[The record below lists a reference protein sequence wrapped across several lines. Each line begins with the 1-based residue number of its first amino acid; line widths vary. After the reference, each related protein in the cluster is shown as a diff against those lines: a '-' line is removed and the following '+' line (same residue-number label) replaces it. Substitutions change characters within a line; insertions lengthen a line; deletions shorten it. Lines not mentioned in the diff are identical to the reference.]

1 MADIHIERA
10 HALGLPAARKVAR
23 QWAGQAEAEFGLD
36 CTYEAG
42 KTGDEVRFTRS
53 GVDGTLQVTR
63 DRFELRA
70 RLGFLL
76 GAFKGR
82 IESEIAKN
90 LDTLLAARPAVKKAA
105 AKKPAQRK

>member
-10 HALGLPAARKVAR
+10 HALGLPAARKVAF
-23 QWAGQAEAEFGLD
+23 QWAGQAETEFGMD
-36 CTYEAG
+36 CIYEEG
-42 KTGDEVRFTRS
+42 KTSDEVRFTRS
-53 GVDGTLQVTR
+53 GVDGTLKVSK
-63 DRFELRA
+63 DRFELKA

-90 LDTLLAARPAVKKAA
+90 LDALLAARPAAKKAA
-105 AKKPAQRK
+105 AKKPAKRK

>member
-23 QWAGQAEAEFGLD
+23 QWAGQAQAQFGMD

-42 KTGDEVRFTRS
+42 KASDEVRFTRS
-53 GVDGTLQVTR
+53 GVDGTLHVSR
-63 DRFELRA
+63 DRFELKA

-82 IESEIAKN
+82 IESEIAKT
-90 LDTLLAARPAVKKAA
+90 LDALLAPGPAAKKAAVKKP
-105 AKKPAQRK
+105 AKGK

>member
-23 QWAGQAEAEFGLD
+23 QWVGQAEAQFGMD

-53 GVDGTLQVTR
+53 GVDGTLHVSR

-90 LDTLLAARPAVKKAA
+90 LDALLTSRPAAQKAAVKKP
-105 AKKPAQRK
+105 AKGK